1 MSFDALLKLAAQRL
15 HAAGSSSP
23 RIDAEVLLCHVLE
36 RDRTW
41 LYTWGDKACPL
52 GSRPVLRR

>member
-52 GSRPVLRR
+52 AGADPF